1 MVSLMVPRFDQ
12 RRGGK
17 EQFFKPPSCRTRFL
31 FLRNRWETPE
41 NTAFVNYMGVSIN
54 GGSLK
59 WMVYNGK
66 SIKIDDLE
74 IPIISGNHH

>member
-1 MVSLMVPRFDQ
+1 
-12 RRGGK
+12 
-17 EQFFKPPSCRTRFL
+17 
-31 FLRNRWETPE
+31 
-41 NTAFVNYMGVSIN
+41 MGVSIN